1 MFDQVLYWITSGVPN
16 NAESVLKNR
25 KSNELPSTFQA
36 VHLRRT
42 LGVWSDE
49 NARIYSK
56 QSRNAE
62 HLYCQKMF
70 SWIPLRYCMRMMV
83 RIQLAIDIN
92 LYIRKVIQ
100 PNART
105 TSFIKN
111 NYLNHYT
118 YLPKNLHVTYK
129 CFLFYF
135 KYDTSIETEGVR
147 KFR

>member
-62 HLYCQKMF
+62 HLYYQKMF

-92 LYIRKVIQ
+92 LYIREVIQ
-100 PNART
+100 PNARV
-105 TSFIKN
+105 TSFIK
-111 NYLNHYT
+111 
-118 YLPKNLHVTYK
+118 
-129 CFLFYF
+129 FF
-135 KYDTSIETEGVR
+135 KSLYVSAENSTCHIQMFFVLL
-147 KFR
+147 